1 MEGVA
6 MDTLEWKAGD
16 RVTWSHEISPS
27 QKSLIPGVVR
37 RAAGNRISIEIL
49 MRLGSQW
56 VTEFRIVDGDSLAV
70 RTKILMPLDQLD
82 RADQFDAE

>member
-1 MEGVA
+1 
-6 MDTLEWKAGD
+6 MDTMGWKAGD
-16 RVTWSHEISPS
+16 RVTWSHDISPS
-27 QKSLIPGVVR
+27 QTSLIPGVVR

-56 VTEFRIVDGDSLAV
+56 VTEFRVVDADSLAL
-70 RTKILMPLDQLD
+70 RTKILVPLDRLD